1 MWNGTARRKTG
12 TSGPELGQKTK
23 KRKRKGRMALNT
35 RPKLCEGYLQDP
47 TQYAMRCE
55 TLDRVCTFCGRS
67 AEEHSKDIISTWV
80 ATLNELQGHRSMNN
94 SLQNLSLSSTS
105 TSSSS
110 STNQSSAAQIG
121 GGSVVQSSNTNRRIK
136 GVSLKFLKRFREEME
151 QELGAAYAEATLYNI
166 KPKVQDKTN
175 KPTHNTVIN
184 GKTYRGISYIE
195 LMEAQYPDEIADA
208 THFISHTWAYL
219 FEDTV
224 QTIFDYFTDCVRPEE
239 VFIWLDIFTI
249 NQVDDNMVAE
259 LITSWGNF
267 GDFLKA
273 PIDGIDKTLLILCK
287 YHPQEEVV
295 DATTGRKEFQ
305 FKRDSNGVK
314 VAVGIDKP
322 GPFLRVWC
330 IFEIYHS
337 LRQNKLNIAISNG
350 EWQRLKQNLSNY
362 DWINKMYANINVE
375 NGLAGNGTSPADVE
389 VRDKILGILRGCE
402 GGYNK
407 VNIDIIDGIRSLMM
421 KKVEEELVGINH
433 HLDQL
438 VKGTDEHKQ
447 EEVRWSKY
455 TSCLAKL
462 YADKCDSGCI
472 KKAEVLTH
480 SLNHSLTYLLTHLL
494 THRSFTSG

>member
-1 MWNGTARRKTG
+1 
-12 TSGPELGQKTK
+12 
-23 KRKRKGRMALNT
+23 
-35 RPKLCEGYLQDP
+35 
-47 TQYAMRCE
+47 
-55 TLDRVCTFCGRS
+55 
-67 AEEHSKDIISTWV
+67 
-80 ATLNELQGHRSMNN
+80 MNN

-480 SLNHSLTYLLTHLL
+480 SLTHSLTHLL
-494 THRSFTSG
+494 TYKLTYSLTGALPPAEGARQEQAR